1 MPTAARRRAGV
12 VALLGLLAG
21 ALLLM
26 PAPGN
31 PGALRLAGISLL
43 WWYAALVAPLAAV
56 LVVVAVERRAAA
68 EGAAPAGSAAV
79 SVAAWASPIVLA
91 VVAASVF
98 TGAVEAPAAILAIT
112 VAPLIALLVPST
124 RETIRE
130 NPVAPVATGLSIG
143 LILWAN
149 LSLLGDVA
157 GALGYPRRTSS
168 LLAAAL
174 ALVAVRL
181 RADFVA
187 GGKGLVLLYAGVLGF
202 VVPVAFVAPTVAVA
216 PWNAWRDVA
225 SRPALT
231 FGERHAWVTEGR
243 TLVMPVVLDF
253 TEAHRVTAL
262 APATFRVFELD
273 RLREWQL
280 RAGDSLSL
288 RPGDRLVLD
297 AGARLKFESGK
308 RVPGAAASGIT
319 WADPP
324 ERGTASTAARALGA
338 VFSLVG
344 GALALFRSRR
354 AASGEGLPTGAGLM
368 LSLVL
373 VAACLGIY
381 AAYAAPGL
389 SIGVPPLAAVFG
401 LPAAVVP
408 GAAGRTLALVGAAG
422 LLVLFLATATALSDI
437 LDATLAGSGRRKSG
451 FSIGSPLVR
460 TLLSDPPTV
469 ILVLSAGAAVVWPD
483 DASRILFAGL
493 GLTASTIVAP
503 RLAGDGRWAR
513 LVGSLVG
520 MIAFAAVALYGR
532 HLPGWAGAVWT
543 YPALAAAPLAWTAS
557 RIIERHGE

>member
-1 MPTAARRRAGV
+1 
-12 VALLGLLAG
+12 
-21 ALLLM
+21 M

-56 LVVVAVERRAAA
+56 LIVIAVERGAAA

-79 SVAAWASPIVLA
+79 SVAAWASPVVLA

-98 TGAVEAPAAILAIT
+98 TGAAEAPAAILAII
-112 VAPLIALLVPST
+112 VAPLIALLVPAT
-124 RETIRE
+124 RETIGE
-130 NPVAPVATGLSIG
+130 NPIAPVATGLSIG

-149 LSLLGDVA
+149 LALLGDVA
-157 GALGYPRRTSS
+157 SALGYPGRASS

-181 RADFVA
+181 RVDFGG
-187 GGKGLVLLYAGVLGF
+187 GGKGLVLLYAGVLAF
-202 VVPVAFVAPTVAVA
+202 VVPVAVVVPTVAVA
-216 PWNAWRDVA
+216 PWSAWRDVA

-231 FGERHAWVTEGR
+231 FGERQAWVTEGR
-243 TLVMPVVLDF
+243 TLVMPVALDF

-288 RPGDRLVLD
+288 RPGDRLVLE
-297 AGARLKFESGK
+297 AGARLKFEAGK
-308 RVPGAAASGIT
+308 RVPGAAASGVA

-338 VFSLVG
+338 TFSLVG

-354 AASGEGLPTGAGLM
+354 AAAGEGLPTGAGLM
-368 LSLVL
+368 LALVL

-381 AAYAAPGL
+381 GAYAAPGL
-389 SIGVPPLAAVFG
+389 SIGVPALAAVFG
-401 LPAAVVP
+401 VPSAVIP
-408 GAAGRTLALVGAAG
+408 GAAGQTLALVGAGG
-422 LLVLFLATATALSDI
+422 LVVLFLATAIALSGI
-437 LDATLAGSGRRKSG
+437 LDATLDRSGRRKSG
-451 FSIGSPLVR
+451 VLSVGPPWVR
-460 TLLSDPPTV
+460 TLLSDPATV
-469 ILVLSAGAAVVWPD
+469 ILVLAAGAAVAWPG
-483 DASRILFAGL
+483 DASRVLFAGL

-520 MIAFAAVALYGR
+520 MVAFASVAVYGR

-557 RIIERHGE
+557 RIIDRYGE

>member
-1 MPTAARRRAGV
+1 MSTTARRRAGV

-56 LVVVAVERRAAA
+56 LVVVAVERGAAA

-79 SVAAWASPIVLA
+79 SVAAWASPIILA

-112 VAPLIALLVPST
+112 VAPLIALLAPPT

-231 FGERHAWVTEGR
+231 YGERHAWVTEGR
-243 TLVMPVVLDF
+243 TLVMPVALDF

-297 AGARLKFESGK
+297 ARARLKFEAGQTG
-308 RVPGAAASGIT
+308 PGAAASGVA

-324 ERGTASTAARALGA
+324 ERGTLSMTARTVGA
-338 VFSLVG
+338 MVTLVG
-344 GALALFRSRR
+344 GALALFGARR
-354 AASGEGLPTGAGLM
+354 APAGERLPTVSGLV
-368 LSLVL
+368 LALVL
-373 VAACLGIY
+373 VAVCLGVY
-381 AAYAAPGL
+381 GAYAAPGL
-389 SIGVPPLAAVFG
+389 SIGVPALAAVFG
-401 LPAAVVP
+401 LPAAIVP
-408 GAAGRTLALVGAAG
+408 GAPGQILALVGPAG
-422 LLVLFLATATALSDI
+422 LLVLFLATATALSYV
-437 LDATLAGSGRRKSG
+437 LDATLGR
-451 FSIGSPLVR
+451 
-460 TLLSDPPTV
+460 
-469 ILVLSAGAAVVWPD
+469 
-483 DASRILFAGL
+483 SR
-493 GLTASTIVAP
+493 
-503 RLAGDGRWAR
+503 RR
-513 LVGSLVG
+513 
-520 MIAFAAVALYGR
+520 
-532 HLPGWAGAVWT
+532 
-543 YPALAAAPLAWTAS
+543 
-557 RIIERHGE
+557 